1 MVRVGGF
8 SIRFV
13 ELPRDVQ
20 FEILN
25 RTLYE

>member
-8 SIRFV
+8 SVRFV

-20 FEILN
+20 LEILA